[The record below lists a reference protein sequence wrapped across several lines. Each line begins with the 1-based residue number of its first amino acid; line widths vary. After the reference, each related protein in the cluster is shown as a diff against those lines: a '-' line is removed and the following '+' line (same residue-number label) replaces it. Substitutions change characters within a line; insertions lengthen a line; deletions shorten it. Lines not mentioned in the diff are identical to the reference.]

1 MKGLNIN
8 LDLILLKLFLN
19 KETFNKYSKILNL
32 DYYKQNNK
40 EFFKLFLSLFKFH
53 DQIPESSLDGFVM
66 FYYTLY
72 PMVKPEERQFL
83 DNVFS
88 KVAVLEVDESLA
100 FDYLTKH
107 HEQAVATSVA
117 IKALEV
123 SQGRAEMSEVLEL
136 LDSVQNAQ
144 EAPPEDLF
152 ISDDLE
158 ILVNDVITS
167 QGLRWRLNTMNK
179 MVGSLRKGDFGF
191 VFARPETGKTTFL
204 ASEFTYMAE
213 QAKDAG
219 LGAVLWLN
227 NEEQGSKVM
236 LRCYQAVFGV
246 SQQELFTNLDYY
258 KDEYAKRIGH
268 HLKIYDNAKLTK
280 GDVEKIC
287 KELNPSLIVCDQL
300 DKVYWADNE
309 RHDLK
314 MKAIYQWGRELSKT
328 YGAFV
333 GVCQAGGEA
342 EGKKYLN
349 MDDVDS
355 SKTAKQGEADFMI
368 GIGKTH
374 TDGEEYLRFLSIC
387 KNKLAGDVDTLPDLR
402 HGKMPVLIH
411 PETARYSDSMNWN

>member
-1 MKGLNIN
+1 
-8 LDLILLKLFLN
+8 LFLN
-19 KETFNKYSKILNL
+19 KAIFTKYSKILNL

-53 DQIPESSLDGFVM
+53 EQSTEESVLDDFVV

-83 DNVFS
+83 DNIFE
-88 KVAVLEVDESLA
+88 KVGVLEVDEALTL
-100 FDYLTKH
+100 DYLNKH
-107 HEQAVATSVA
+107 LNQTVATSVA

-123 SQGRAEMSEVLEL
+123 SQGRAEMSEVFEL
-136 LDSVQNAQ
+136 LDSVQNEQ
-144 EAPPEDLF
+144 EAPSEDLF

-158 ILVNDVITS
+158 LLVNDVITS

-204 ASEFTYMAE
+204 ASEVTFMAE
-213 QAKDAG
+213 QAKQQG

-236 LRCYQAVFGV
+236 LRCYQSVFGIT
-246 SQQELFTNLDYY
+246 QQELFTNLNYY
-258 KDEYAKRIGH
+258 KDEYEKRIGH
-268 HLKIYDNAKLTK
+268 HLRIYDNAKLVK
-280 GDVEKIC
+280 ADVERIC
-287 KELNPSLIVCDQL
+287 KELNPSLIICDQL

-314 MKAIYQWGRELSKT
+314 MKAIYQWGRELSKM
-328 YGAFV
+328 YGAFI
-333 GVCQAGGEA
+333 GVCQAGGEG

-374 TDGEEYLRFLSIC
+374 TDGEEFLRFLSIC
-387 KNKLAGDVDTLPDLR
+387 KNKLAGDVDTIPELR
-402 HGKMPVLIH
+402 HGKMPVIIQ
-411 PETARYSDSMNWN
+411 PETARYKDSVELK